1 MWSLRK
7 SISFFYK
14 RLLKELSLAYDSKE
28 EELEAK
34 INKKSFTLLPSCV
47 PVKIFVS
54 TQEKRGRKQLLRK
67 YEKMRQLNQC
77 DTSVLFHL
85 QDVKYKMVR
94 QTTDFFKKYEEEL

>member
-7 SISFFYK
+7 SISFYK
-14 RLLKELSLAYDSKE
+14 RLLKELSLAYDAKE

-47 PVKIFVS
+47 PVKVFVS
-54 TQEKRGRKQLLRK
+54 TQEKRGRKQQLLRK